1 MRKKVIFIVIISAI
15 IITIVVCFFIPK
27 DKIGSI
33 TAVAYIQEKYKVGKT
48 QETYKYYIVT
58 TIGGS
63 PGTKYTV
70 QIQDPNVWNLI
81 IEEKEYFMNIEQE
94 DKNTYFL
101 TEIKDL
107 EQPEKENKV

>member
-1 MRKKVIFIVIISAI
+1 MRKKMIFTAIISAI

-27 DKIGSI
+27 NNIGNI
-33 TAVAYIQEKYKVGKT
+33 TGIGYIQEKYKVEKT

-63 PGTKYTV
+63 PSTKYTV
-70 QIQDPNVWNLI
+70 QIKDPNVWNLI
-81 IEEKEYFMNIEQE
+81 IEEKEYFMNIEE
-94 DKNTYFL
+94 KDKNTYFL

-107 EQPEKENKV
+107 EQPEKQNKV